1 MNKLTIFWGDKKG
14 DSFIWYSDAAGDTA
28 SAIPQ
33 LESKEILKADLACIA
48 DMAAGHKVE
57 LIISSTDVHMANV
70 NVPGRAQRHLRK
82 AVPYMLEEQVAESVD
97 DLFIA
102 ISSRKNEDLIP
113 VRAITYQYLEEI
125 VELFKSAEIKLTSVV
140 VDLDCLDYDQEGL
153 LALIGG
159 ETVFVAGSQG
169 NNWQCDREDFSWLIQ
184 KQLNS
189 QEENDEMPIAIPL
202 KIVTDNE
209 DTAKLFEQDLPAGRF
224 APSIDLVEDINE
236 FVAKGSDKA
245 INLLQAEFEPK
256 AESSAIK
263 KLITKVAIVAG
274 LVLSVHLTYQGSQWF
289 ALSAKVDVLESQKEA
304 MWKQAFP
311 GRKMPKSANRQIRSA
326 LKSIGAGGG
335 DSTFLTMLD
344 DVSGKIGNFDELYP
358 TNISFD
364 VSRNELRLDLIGKEY
379 ATLNQY
385 RDVLVNAG
393 YQVDMNSATQ
403 RGDAY
408 SSRFIVKK

>member
-1 MNKLTIFWGDKKG
+1 MNKLTIFWGDKKS
-14 DSFIWYSDAAGDTA
+14 DSFVWYTDAAGEN
-28 SAIPQ
+28 SNAIHQ
-33 LESKEILKADLACIA
+33 LESKEILKADLACMA
-48 DMAAGHKVE
+48 DMAAGQKVE
-57 LIISSTDVHMANV
+57 LVISASDVHMATV

-97 DLFIA
+97 HLFIA
-102 ISSRKNEDLIP
+102 ISSRKNEDSIP
-113 VRAITYQYLEEI
+113 VRGIAYQYLEDI
-125 VELFKSAEIKLTSVV
+125 VDQFKRAEIKLTRVV
-140 VDLDCLDYDQEGL
+140 VDLDCLEFNEEGML
-153 LALIGG
+153 VVIDG
-159 ETVFVAGSQG
+159 ELVHVADKTGK
-169 NNWQCDREDFSWLIQ
+169 NWQCDRDDFSWLIQ
-184 KQLNS
+184 KQLS
-189 QEENDEMPIAIPL
+189 SLEENDEMPIAIPL

-209 DTAKLFEQDLPAGRF
+209 DAAKLFEQDLPAGRF
-224 APSIDLVEDINE
+224 APTVELVEDVNE
-236 FVAKGSDKA
+236 FIIQGSDKA

-263 KLITKVAIVAG
+263 KLVSKVALVAG
-274 LVLSVHLTYQGSQWF
+274 IVLSVHLTYQGSQWY
-289 ALSAKVDVLESQKEA
+289 ALSAKVDALEAQKEA

-311 GRKMPKSANRQIRSA
+311 GRKMPKSASRQIRSA

-335 DSTFLTMLD
+335 DSAFLTMLD
-344 DVSGKIGNFDELYP
+344 DVSGKIGNFEELYP